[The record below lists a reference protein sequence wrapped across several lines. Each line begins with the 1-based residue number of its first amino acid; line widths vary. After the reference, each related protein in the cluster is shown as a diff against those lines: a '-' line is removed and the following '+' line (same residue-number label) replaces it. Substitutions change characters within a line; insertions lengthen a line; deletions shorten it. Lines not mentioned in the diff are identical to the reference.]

1 MTIIRPSLFA
11 MLERFPRY
19 KAEVRELFQE
29 DKWFQAMCRKYC
41 KCAEELQYWNQSAA
55 EEAVVRR
62 QEYTA
67 LLRDL
72 QAEIL
77 ETLTEY

>member
-1 MTIIRPSLFA
+1 MTIIRPALFA

-19 KAEVRELFQE
+19 QAAVRQLFKE
-29 DKWFQAMCRKYC
+29 DKWFQALCKKYC
-41 KCAEELQYWNQSAA
+41 KCAEELRHWNQSAA
-55 EEAVVRR
+55 EEAVDRR
-62 QEYTA
+62 KEYTA